1 MKITYYGHSCF
12 LVDFSGTK
20 LLFDPFITPN
30 ELAKDVDIST
40 IEADYILLSHGHS
53 DHVADAIQLA
63 KQTGAKVISNY
74 EIIMWLGREGIKNS
88 HPMNHGGAF
97 NFDFGKV
104 RYVNAVHSSALDD
117 GTYLGNPGGFII
129 SNDQLNFYYAGD
141 TALTMDMQLIPRYGK
156 LDFAIL
162 PIGDNFTMGI
172 DDAITASDFIQ
183 CDKVFGVH
191 YDTFGYIKIDH
202 EGAIEKFS
210 KAGKKLILAEIGATI
225 EITN

>member
-74 EIIMWLGREGIKNS
+74 EIIMWLGREGIENS